1 MIDPVKKA
9 YDIASITKDIDDRK
23 QIIKTYLATGYL
35 DREKAINK
43 IIELRTNNKYVLAV
57 TLANSTGVPLSNTPD
72 EMLVNDLQMQVNML
86 EAEVM
91 KKGIEN

>member
-1 MIDPVKKA
+1 MVDPVKKA

-23 QIIKTYLATGYL
+23 HIIKTYLATGYL

-43 IIELRTNNKYVLAV
+43 ILELRTNNKYVLAV
-57 TLANSTGVPLSNTPD
+57 TLANSTGVPLSNAPD

-86 EAEVM
+86 EAEIM
-91 KKGIEN
+91 KKAIEN